1 MTKALFKKQMM
12 EVFSW
17 LYKDKKSGKLRT
29 VKGLAVYV
37 LLYLIIFGILG
48 TGFYF
53 MATMLCEPLV
63 TMGMGWL
70 YWCLMGLIS
79 IFLGVFGSVFNTY
92 ASLYQANDNDLL
104 LAMPVPASHILL
116 VRLSGVYIMGFIYE
130 LITMIPALIVWFIH
144 APFRA
149 VGTVCVVLFPFVLSV
164 FILVLSAILGWVVAL
179 IAGKLKHKNIVV
191 VIASLVFIAGY
202 YYLWGQA
209 YSMLQA
215 LLLNAEMIGSKMKT
229 ALYPL
234 YHMGLAAEGKLLSM
248 LIFTAIIGGLFV
260 IVYAALSRSFL
271 KLATTNHGAAKA
283 VYKEQK
289 IKPRSVGSTLLQKE
303 LRRFIGSSNYMLN
316 CGLGII
322 LMPVGAIALVWKA
335 DLVREMIAG
344 LPVEQAVL
352 YLGTVG
358 VICLLA
364 NMNNITAPSV
374 SLEGKNLWLVQVCP
388 VSGRQVL
395 MAKLKLHL
403 LLTLIPAGILTVAA
417 GWVLK
422 PGTAFAILIPLAVLL
437 FVLFMASMGL
447 LIGLKMP
454 NLDWTSEVV
463 PIKQSL
469 GVMLVLFGGWAVIV
483 VFAGL
488 YFLLGSILNPLA
500 YLALI
505 CIVLL
510 AGCSVLLRWL
520 MTKGAEIFEAL

>member
-29 VKGLAVYV
+29 AKGIAGYV
-37 LLYLIIFGILG
+37 LLYLIIFGFLG
-48 TGFYF
+48 AIFYVV
-53 MATMLCEPLV
+53 ADGLCEPLV

-92 ASLYQANDNDLL
+92 ASLYQAKDNDMLL
-104 LAMPVPASHILL
+104 SMPIQTVRILL
-116 VRLSGVYIMGFIYE
+116 VRLSGVYAMGLMYE
-130 LITMIPALIVWFIH
+130 LIAMIPTVIVWFLK
-144 APFRA
+144 APFSGS
-149 VGTVCVVLFPFVLSV
+149 GTVCVLLIPVVLSV
-164 FILVLSAILGWVVAL
+164 LILTLSAILGWAVAL
-179 IAGKLKHKNIVV
+179 IAGKLKHKNIVI
-191 VIASLVFIAGY
+191 VIVSLVFIAGY

-209 YSMLQA
+209 YSMLQS
-215 LLLNAEMIGSKMKT
+215 LLLNAERIGGKMKT

-234 YHMGLAAEGKLLSM
+234 YHMGLAAEGKPLSM
-248 LIFTAIIGGLFV
+248 LIFTAIIGALFV
-260 IVYAALSRSFL
+260 MVYVVLSRSFL
-271 KLATTNHGAAKA
+271 KLATTNRGAAKA

-289 IKPRSVGSTLLQKE
+289 TKTRSVGSALLQKE
-303 LRRFIGSSNYMLN
+303 LRRFLGSSNYMLN

-322 LMPVGAIALVWKA
+322 LMPIGAIALVWKA
-335 DLVREMIAG
+335 DMIQEMLAAVPI
-344 LPVEQAVL
+344 ERAVL
-352 YLGTVG
+352 FLGAAGAV
-358 VICLLA
+358 CLLTA
-364 NMNNITAPSV
+364 MNDITAPSV
-374 SLEGKNLWLVQVCP
+374 SLEGKNLWLAQVLP

-403 LLTLIPAGILTVAA
+403 LLTLIPAAVLTVAA

-454 NLDWTSEVV
+454 NLDWSSEVV

-469 GVMLVLFGGWAVIV
+469 GVMLALFGGWAVIV
-483 VFAGL
+483 AFTGL
-488 YFLLGSILNPLA
+488 YVLMDSILKPLA
-500 YLALI
+500 YLLLV

-510 AGCSVLLRWL
+510 AGCGVLLRWL